1 MAGFLSDE
9 SHDIEG
15 REIANGTARIQW
27 ALAAQRSTAYFLPI
41 EILHMTS
48 REGGPALSTFQS
60 CIKHE

>member
-27 ALAAQRSTAYFLPI
+27 ALAPQRSTAYFLPI

-60 CIKHE
+60 CIKGE